1 MMPPVISCLRSCAAL
16 VLMVTALAACSLPA
30 ANVPPTP
37 TLSPPGTFVPQARDV
52 PTLPPPPWTNAGEPI
67 TLENA
72 PRLAYL
78 GRLDALGSPST
89 VFAYA
94 FSPDGARLV
103 GLNNQQVI
111 GWNVIS
117 GELLFNTDRLDAAQ
131 IYYGADKAEF
141 YTVDGTG
148 QIRIYGTETGVSNQ
162 ALNGQPAFNGSAA
175 YDREDGLLALA
186 GSDGSIKVW
195 DVANRQSLVTIN
207 AHPLPI
213 TYLAFSSDGERLASI
228 STDNSVRVWD
238 WRARQATAVMQV
250 TASKVAFSPDGSQL
264 AVGENR
270 QITIW
275 NPASATLTNT
285 LTTGPRAP
293 RDVLV
298 YSPDGLYII
307 NGGSIQT
314 LTVWDSQ
321 TGQLVNT
328 LPGAGGEE
336 NSIAFSQDGTLLATS
351 VLAGDVIL
359 WDATK
364 MRDEALTY
372 AVLNVGTR
380 QILYADWSPDGFIL
394 LLVDATGPLQLWG
407 IAAPAVEVTPSPAP

>member
-1 MMPPVISCLRSCAAL
+1 MSPVVIRLRSFVALMLLLAA
-16 VLMVTALAACSLPA
+16 VAACSPSPEVPA
-30 ANVPPTP
+30 TP
-37 TLSPPGTFVPQARDV
+37 TLAPPGTFVPQARDV
-52 PTLPPPPWTNAGEPI
+52 PTLPPPEWTNAGETV

-78 GRLDALGSPST
+78 GRLDAQGSPST

-103 GLNNQQVI
+103 GLNNQQII
-111 GWNVIS
+111 GWNLIS
-117 GELLFNTDRLDAAQ
+117 GELLFNTDRLNAAQ
-131 IYYGADKAEF
+131 IYYGADKAEV

-148 QIRIYGTETGVSNQ
+148 QIRIYDAESGVSTQ
-162 ALNGQPAFNGSAA
+162 ALNGQPSFSGAAA
-175 YDREDGLLALA
+175 YDRDNGLLALG

-207 AHPLPI
+207 AHTLPI
-213 TYLAFSSDGERLASI
+213 AYLAFSSDGERLASV
-228 STDNSVRVWD
+228 STDNSVRAWD
-238 WRARQATAVMQV
+238 WRNRQSTAEMKV
-250 TASKVAFSPDGSQL
+250 TASKIAFSPDGSQL
-264 AVGENR
+264 AVGETT

-275 NPASATLTNT
+275 NPQNGTLTNT
-285 LTTGPRAP
+285 LSTGPRTVT
-293 RDVLV
+293 DLLI
-298 YSPDGLYII
+298 YSPDGQYII
-307 NGGSIQT
+307 NGGSIQS

-321 TGQLVNT
+321 SGKLVNT

-351 VLAGDVIL
+351 VLGGDVLL
-359 WDATK
+359 WDTTK

-372 AVLNVGTR
+372 AALNVGTR
-380 QILYADWSPDGFIL
+380 QILYTDWSPDGFVL

-407 IAAPAVEVTPSPAP
+407 IPAPASDAPTAIPSP